1 MKAPKEDL
9 NQLNKHEF
17 EFVAFKKKSLMCELL
32 SLDVKE
38 GDKGLAWEERAQRD
52 ESKFAIEWLATHE
65 QTWCKKSRA
74 LWLKEGG
81 NNTSFFP

>member
-38 GDKGLAWEERAQRD
+38 GDQGLAREERA
-52 ESKFAIEWLATHE
+52 
-65 QTWCKKSRA
+65 
-74 LWLKEGG
+74 
-81 NNTSFFP
+81 